1 MLNAMKSVLALL
13 AISLALPNGAWG
25 QLEMEPADKEFSAW
39 IIGIDAGYFQPLGS
53 WTDHRYARGVDLF
66 QGSVAFNV
74 DLERRMRRVGIALN
88 AGYTK
93 LNAGAWED
101 YAAAKGDRIES
112 SASLIHFSALLRPYL
127 KTSKPD
133 VVNLELGVLYLIP
146 QSQERFANRS
156 YDYDF
161 LKRGFGFI
169 AGLRYEHYLNRTTA
183 LALRTSGVFAPSG
196 VQYAD
201 GEKHLL
207 SGLPITLGFRFE
219 L

>member
-1 MLNAMKSVLALL
+1 MLNRMKYGPALL

-25 QLEMEPADKEFSAW
+25 QFEMEQVDKEFSSW
-39 IIGIDAGYFQPLGS
+39 IIGIDAGYFQPLGT

-66 QGSVAFNV
+66 RGSVAFNV
-74 DLERRMRRVGIALN
+74 DLERRMRRVGVALN
-88 AGYTK
+88 AGYAN

-112 SASLIHFSALLRPYL
+112 SASLLHFSALLRPYL

-133 VVNLELGVLYLIP
+133 VVNLELGVLYLLP

-161 LKRGFGFI
+161 LTRGFGFI
-169 AGLRYEHYLNRTTA
+169 AGLRYERYLNRTTA
-183 LALRTSGVFAPSG
+183 LALRISGVLVPSG

-207 SGLPITLGFRFE
+207 SGLPITMGIRFE

>member
-1 MLNAMKSVLALL
+1 MLNKAKYLFALFVV
-13 AISLALPNGAWG
+13 SSALPNGAWG
-25 QLEMEPADKEFSAW
+25 QLETEPVRQEFSSW
-39 IIGIDAGYFQPLGS
+39 IVGIETGYFQPLGN
-53 WTDHRYARGVDLF
+53 WTDHRYAQDVDLF
-66 QGSVAFNV
+66 QGSVAFSV
-74 DLERRMRRVGIALN
+74 DFERRMRRVGIALN
-88 AGYTK
+88 AGYAN

-133 VVNLELGVLYLIP
+133 IINLELGVSYLIP

-156 YDYDF
+156 YEYDF
-161 LKRGFGFI
+161 LKRGFGFV
-169 AGLRYEHYLNRTTA
+169 AGLRYERYLNRTTA
-183 LALRTSGVFAPSG
+183 LAFRMSGMFAPSV

-201 GEKHLL
+201 GEKLM
-207 SGLPITLGFRFE
+207 LGGIPVTIGVRFE